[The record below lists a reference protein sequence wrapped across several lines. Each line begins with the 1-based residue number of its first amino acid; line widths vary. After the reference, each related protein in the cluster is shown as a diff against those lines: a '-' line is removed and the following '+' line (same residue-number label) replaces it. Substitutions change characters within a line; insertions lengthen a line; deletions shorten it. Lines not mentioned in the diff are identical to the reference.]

1 MSYLS
6 WILSHKLL
14 CFFIALAASFGIA
27 TIVLGVENGNLKDRI
42 ADLEKQNH
50 SSADTGNM
58 TKYRLPENVK
68 PQLYDLYLYPNL
80 TTGLFKG
87 MFRLAQL
94 TDLK

>member
-1 MSYLS
+1 MNFVS

-27 TIVLGVENGNLKDRI
+27 TIILGVETGNLKDRI
-42 ADLEKQNH
+42 EELENRNH
-50 SSADTGNM
+50 SSENTVNM
-58 TKYRLPENVK
+58 TKYKLPENVK

-87 MFRLAQL
+87 TFTFLMC
-94 TDLK
+94 